1 MSCWF
6 IETGPAQQP
15 AFSPEEGKFE
25 GTIEVRSSR
34 KASQS
39 EAGDNVR
46 EIAPKSGRGVPQNW
60 QTTVFT
66 RSRGGLCGPAKV
78 SPMVLWSPVGF
89 RRINWPP
96 MHRVLWRETQPAAQE
111 KFKELLGGM
120 ILAESQPSVVLFFV
134 TAVRVPAAIVR
145 IKVFRT
151 LQVNQRLEAIRETLF
166 RKKG

>member
-1 MSCWF
+1 
-6 IETGPAQQP
+6 
-15 AFSPEEGKFE
+15 
-25 GTIEVRSSR
+25 
-34 KASQS
+34 
-39 EAGDNVR
+39 
-46 EIAPKSGRGVPQNW
+46 
-60 QTTVFT
+60 
-66 RSRGGLCGPAKV
+66 
-78 SPMVLWSPVGF
+78 MVLWSPVGF